1 VHDLLAVSKA
11 LSDAT
16 RVRLLAACVHA
27 ADASLAADVCACQ
40 LIELVGL
47 APSTVS
53 RHLAVLRDAG
63 LVTSRRDGK
72 WIYYAA
78 SAAPDSPRPVQQAI
92 DLTRE
97 AIAST
102 GALQRDAASLRAI
115 LALDPEELCRTQRPS
130 DSACCSSAPATPA
143 EARWPKDG
151 PARSRPTP
159 SKRTRRARTPTD

>member
-1 VHDLLAVSKA
+1 VHDLIAVSKA

-27 ADASLAADVCACQ
+27 ADAGLAADVCACQ

-63 LVTSRRDGK
+63 LLTSRRDGK
-72 WIYYAA
+72 WVYYAA
-78 SAAPDSPRPVQQAI
+78 SGADASRAVDQAI
-92 DLTRE
+92 ELTRE

-130 DSACCSSAPATPA
+130 DSACCSSAPGTPV
-143 EARWPKDG
+143 EARSPKDG
-151 PARSRPTP
+151 PARSRPTR
-159 SKRTRRARTPTD
+159 STRTRRARTPTD